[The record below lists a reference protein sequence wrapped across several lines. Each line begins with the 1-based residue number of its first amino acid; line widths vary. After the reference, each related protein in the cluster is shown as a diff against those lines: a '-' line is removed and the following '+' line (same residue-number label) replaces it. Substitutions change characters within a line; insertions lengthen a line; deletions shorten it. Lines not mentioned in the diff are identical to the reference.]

1 MPPHRL
7 EATILF
13 SDIRGFN
20 APSSQLS
27 DESLVS
33 MLVTCLHQQA
43 TVFQAAEGTLDK
55 FIGDAALATFEGE
68 DSERKA
74 VRAALDI
81 QDVMARLNT
90 KGFFSL
96 PVHVGIGIASGSLM
110 LADLGS
116 DDRRE
121 RTIVGAGLLELL

>member
-1 MPPHRL
+1 
-7 EATILF
+7 
-13 SDIRGFN
+13 
-20 APSSQLS
+20 
-27 DESLVS
+27 

-43 TVFQAAEGTLDK
+43 TVIQAAEGTLDK

-90 KGFFSL
+90 KGLFSL

-121 RTIVGAGLLELL
+121 RTIVGTVVSLASHLFTEAQQERSGGLQVRGPGPP